1 MSTFAVFG
9 MNENFAR
16 EEARRKV
23 RDFKIEKGIRIE
35 LSMSQWLAAV
45 EARVIKIMDGKRVV
59 QLSSMFDA
67 PQFASEYAEM
77 VRKNGRCRDVR
88 VRARTKVPAT
98 NTRSKSATKLSWSD
112 YATEETAAA

>member
-23 RDFKIEKGIRIE
+23 RDFKIEKGNRIE
-35 LSMSQWLAAV
+35 LTMSQWLEAV

-77 VRKNGRCRDVR
+77 VRKNGRSRDVR
-88 VRARTKVPAT
+88 VRAKVKVPAT
-98 NTRSKSATKLSWSD
+98 NTRSKSAIKISWID
-112 YATEETAAA
+112 YSTESAAA